1 MAAGY
6 RGVIFLT
13 AFSLILLSI
22 SLASIDQEIS
32 NILIMAVIFSL
43 IIVLL
48 YWKLFNLELSE
59 DQVEKSSPTLS
70 SNSIN
75 KNTIQENPIIISSQV
90 PDPLDE
96 EIDIPLM

>member
-1 MAAGY
+1 
-6 RGVIFLT
+6 
-13 AFSLILLSI
+13 
-22 SLASIDQEIS
+22 
-32 NILIMAVIFSL
+32 MAVIFSL

>member
-48 YWKLFNLELSE
+48 YWKLFNLELPE

-75 KNTIQENPIIISSQV
+75 KNTIQENPIIISSLV